1 MKYHLFF
8 FHKYNIH
15 LYLLTTFFIS
25 ITTNLCIR
33 IESCNLRIT
42 LIFDSNCFLLYL
54 HFFQPSLRPPLSLY
68 YFSLSLSPVLNFF
81 LFLIPRDN
89 KSSRVAGRIGSF
101 RLRRDDD
108 DDGNY
113 DDVVVD
119 DARNGMSLFLPRSF
133 FLWAALILRY
143 EPVGGRLRARA
154 LVFAVRPRRWRESM
168 PPPSFISRKSRFF
181 RERESEFA
189 SVFFLSLDV
198 TFFYICRNVV
208 RVRDGLSLCCRKCIE
223 LFM

>member
-143 EPVGGRLRARA
+143 EPVGGRLRAR
-154 LVFAVRPRRWRESM
+154 LCSPFAQDADAKACLRPASSPANHAFFENARASS
-168 PPPSFISRKSRFF
+168 PPFSF
-181 RERESEFA
+181 
-189 SVFFLSLDV
+189 SLW
-198 TFFYICRNVV
+198 T
-208 RVRDGLSLCCRKCIE
+208 
-223 LFM
+223 